1 MRPFVESVSSSRTRR
16 ELLRVRAKKDY
27 HLEGLQAQT
36 LAPDLAGQQI
46 RGFVLRCDVSI
57 IIYLKSYQV
66 YELYFVVVVL
76 LTAIAFVGIVIALSN
91 AIAPRS
97 YNAQKMEPYECGIPT
112 RGKSWMQFRV
122 GYYLFAILFLMFEVE
137 TVFLFP
143 WAVIT
148 RELGVAGLFS
158 VLFFLI
164 ILILG
169 LAYAWRKGAL
179 EWK

>member
-1 MRPFVESVSSSRTRR
+1 MGIKSSVSLPNSSSGRITSFSS
-16 ELLRVRAKKDY
+16 
-27 HLEGLQAQT
+27 GI
-36 LAPDLAGQQI
+36 AGVSSFFAFLGV
-46 RGFVLRCDVSI
+46 GF
-57 IIYLKSYQV
+57 
-66 YELYFVVVVL
+66 
-76 LTAIAFVGIVIALSN
+76 ALSN

-158 VLFFLI
+158 ILFFLI

>member
-1 MRPFVESVSSSRTRR
+1 MVAPSKTILATR
-16 ELLRVRAKKDY
+16 A
-27 HLEGLQAQT
+27 
-36 LAPDLAGQQI
+36 
-46 RGFVLRCDVSI
+46 
-57 IIYLKSYQV
+57 
-66 YELYFVVVVL
+66 
-76 LTAIAFVGIVIALSN
+76 
-91 AIAPRS
+91 
-97 YNAQKMEPYECGIPT
+97 EP
-112 RGKSWMQFRV
+112 
-122 GYYLFAILFLMFEVE
+122 FLMFEVE